1 MHQKIKK
8 QLTSASLSPEPSAPM
23 HPGCRLLSFVARLG
37 RNSRGEARTWQRRSL
52 PGVYHAHRGPSP
64 VPPFLLSQAY
74 PWSTPSSVQNH
85 PSQVRGRER
94 VTTLE
99 LRFLASSSWP
109 RNFSARLGKK
119 KKKKKQMSGAR
130 SAFRHKP
137 FSHSGVIATHR
148 MEKGTDS
155 KFKDS
160 VVCNCCADGIKPPF

>member
-23 HPGCRLLSFVARLG
+23 HPGCRLLSFVARSG
-37 RNSRGEARTWQRRSL
+37 RNSRGEARMWQRRSL
-52 PGVYHAHRGPSP
+52 PGVYHAYRGPSP

-85 PSQVRGRER
+85 TSQVRGRER

-119 KKKKKQMSGAR
+119 KIKQKTNKTKTDVWCQVCVSPQTIFALW
-130 SAFRHKP
+130 
-137 FSHSGVIATHR
+137 SHSNPQNGEGNRFEV
-148 MEKGTDS
+148 
-155 KFKDS
+155 
-160 VVCNCCADGIKPPF
+160 